1 MLENR
6 YEEIT
11 QNKNQRSTE
20 KKNLR
25 VYELQKL
32 DVSLFS
38 KSNSVELDGIE
49 RRNKAY
55 ALSTQLYG
63 QVYVVNRY
71 PIRIIGP
78 STLFSVISLITKG
91 PHSTHLFWIMLLL
104 TILFLPFI
112 IRITLLPLDSV

>member
-11 QNKNQRSTE
+11 QNKDQRSTE

-91 PHSTHLFWIMLLL
+91 SHSTHLFWIMLLL

-112 IRITLLPLDSV
+112 IQITLLPLDSV